1 MRKPVRC
8 KGCIIG
14 ILGGLL
20 WALVTYGF
28 IGSIDWTGAVIF
40 AILLTIVS
48 VIIAHWHLCQIR

>member
-20 WALVTYGF
+20 WALFTYGF
-28 IGSIDWTGAVIF
+28 TGSIDWTGVIILV
-40 AILLTIVS
+40 ILLTVIS
-48 VIIAHWHLCQIR
+48 VIIAHWRICQIR

>member
-1 MRKPVRC
+1 MRRPNRC

-28 IGSIDWTGAVIF
+28 TGAVDWTGVVIL
-40 AILLTIVS
+40 AILLTFISAIV
-48 VIIAHWHLCQIR
+48 AHWHICLIR